1 MALLVISYKNKH
13 FWIPLLSVTIFEVT
27 KLKTLIHNLAIVVRL
42 CKQLHILRGCPTT
55 QKKQIVLMCDFSL
68 LQLWCN
74 ETFTPLG
81 LLDLEDGTDR
91 LFLNNGNYLPVLH
104 NNSEE
109 WKYHTVIN
117 VKLQFVHQT
126 NKLQTWNYSVFG
138 LYSLY
143 SFHLAS
149 W

>member
-1 MALLVISYKNKH
+1 
-13 FWIPLLSVTIFEVT
+13 
-27 KLKTLIHNLAIVVRL
+27 
-42 CKQLHILRGCPTT
+42 
-55 QKKQIVLMCDFSL
+55 MCDFSL

-109 WKYHTVIN
+109 
-117 VKLQFVHQT
+117 
-126 NKLQTWNYSVFG
+126 
-138 LYSLY
+138 
-143 SFHLAS
+143 
-149 W
+149 